1 MKKVFSILVAIVICL
16 FVGWLS
22 SLMNVSPI
30 ETWYQSLEKSSFTPP
45 DYVFPIVWGVLYI
58 LIGVSAGLLYNVH
71 DISRRPLMVLF
82 AAQLLFNLS
91 WTFFFFTMQSPILG
105 FANLLILVILG
116 IAYFIGTML
125 VKRSSGLF
133 FLPYL
138 LWILFATY
146 LNFYIVIYN

>member
-16 FVGWLS
+16 LVGWLS

-30 ETWYQSLEKSSFTPP
+30 ESWYPSLEKSSFTPP
-45 DYVFPIVWGVLYI
+45 DYVFPIVWGALYI
-58 LIGVSAGLLYNVH
+58 LIGISAGLLYNVH

-82 AAQLLFNLS
+82 ALQLLFNLS
-91 WTFFFFTMQSPILG
+91 WTFFFFKMQSPILG
-105 FANLLILVILG
+105 FVNLLILIILG

-133 FLPYL
+133 FFPYL

-146 LNFYIVIYN
+146 LNFYILIYN

>member
-82 AAQLLFNLS
+82 ALQLLFNLS
-91 WTFFFFTMQSPILG
+91 WTFFFFKMQS
-105 FANLLILVILG
+105 
-116 IAYFIGTML
+116 
-125 VKRSSGLF
+125 SG
-133 FLPYL
+133 
-138 LWILFATY
+138 
-146 LNFYIVIYN
+146 NDQ